1 MTRNRIGLSARLSV
15 GILALFLPIATARA
29 ACKEPGK
36 ARWTLKSSVPPGSDL
51 SSSTQVAL
59 ADLLTLGEPVPAV
72 TKNDSRYSKKL
83 IPAFD
88 NPHHLKEGD
97 IVSTEGWIYLIATE
111 GNDCEYHIQMADDPH
126 NGSPCMVVEVPKP
139 DAKSV
144 KSKTLRAKIKSVRN
158 IIRTN
163 IFNGSEPPSSGKVLA
178 QPVYVRITGQLFYD
192 DFHIGTPPRGKKG
205 MKAANLWE
213 IHPVTA
219 IEFVSPP
226 S

>member
-1 MTRNRIGLSARLSV
+1 MPGTTSKLLVALFVLSAPL
-15 GILALFLPIATARA
+15 ATAKA
-29 ACKEPGK
+29 VCKEPGK
-36 ARWTLKSSVPPGSDL
+36 ARWTLKSSVPTGADL
-51 SSSTQVAL
+51 SHPTFVPL

-72 TKNDSRYSKKL
+72 TKNDSRYARKL

-97 IVSTEGWIYLIATE
+97 IVSTEGWIYLVATE
-111 GNDCEYHIQMADDPH
+111 GNDCEYHIQIANDSQ

-144 KSKTLRAKIKSVRN
+144 KSVSLRAKIKSVRN
-158 IIRTN
+158 IIKAN
-163 IFNGSEPPSSGKVLA
+163 ILNGKEPPSSGKVLA
-178 QPVYVRITGQLFYD
+178 QPVYVRFTGQLFYD

-213 IHPVTA
+213 LHPITA

-226 S
+226 A